1 MNLNNLINKAINN
14 FIIIYDNRL
23 FSSNFNEAR
32 YFTNFFHD
40 FFDLVYL
47 RNLMNNLNNFFMNDC
62 NFFNTLFYLI
72 HSNRFF
78 TNNLNLSDFLWYIR
92 NYLFYLTNLLL
103 NNWFLLYLCYFL
115 NCCYL
120 FYNFDQFLFLNWNL
134 NNFLYFFF
142 DNNKLFHNL
151 IASNRHLEWN
161 NNCSLN
167 FNNLL
172 NLYSLRYKFLCY
184 YFFGYLYSSLNN
196 LLFNY
201 INWLDYFSFLNSRYD
216 LFNNNLNLFNSWN
229 LNVFN
234 YFNLDNL
241 FLNYRNSYLFY
252 YLYYFLYN
260 PRYDNNF
267 FDYFFNLNNLRNFNQ
282 FFNYF
287 IDRYS
292 NLFYS
297 FDNLWYLNYL
307 LDDHFHWLFNCYI
320 F

>member
-1 MNLNNLINKAINN
+1 
-14 FIIIYDNRL
+14 
-23 FSSNFNEAR
+23 
-32 YFTNFFHD
+32 
-40 FFDLVYL
+40 
-47 RNLMNNLNNFFMNDC
+47 
-62 NFFNTLFYLI
+62 
-72 HSNRFF
+72 
-78 TNNLNLSDFLWYIR
+78 
-92 NYLFYLTNLLL
+92 L

-252 YLYYFLYN
+252 YLYYFLNFYYSIYDFLNNLRNLHYFLYN